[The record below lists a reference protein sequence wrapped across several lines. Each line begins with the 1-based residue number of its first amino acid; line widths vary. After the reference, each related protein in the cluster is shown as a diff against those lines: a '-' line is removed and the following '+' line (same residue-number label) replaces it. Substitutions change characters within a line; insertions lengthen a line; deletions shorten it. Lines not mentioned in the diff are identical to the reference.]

1 MLKISRND
9 VECDRL
15 TEFPVQER
23 FIKLPIANYLKLL
36 DIEETTNRAQIA
48 LINAANNPKYRFI
61 CAALARRLGKT
72 FIANVIAQLVSLV
85 PDSHVLLIAPN
96 YSLSSISFDLQ
107 RSLIRKFDIEVDRD
121 NLKDKVIELSN
132 GSSVRMGSMST
143 VDSTV
148 GRSYSLILFDEA
160 ALCTDGD
167 EAFNIQ
173 LLPTL
178 DKLGSKAIF
187 ITTPRGMKNWFSLF
201 YNRGY
206 SNEFPNW
213 VSIQADYKE
222 NPRMTDEVVAQA
234 KASMSEAEFR
244 QEFCA
249 DFAVFEGQIYKLNPE
264 CVVEY
269 VEKEGV
275 EYFAGL
281 DVGAK
286 DPTALC
292 VIAFYTVDG
301 VDYYH
306 VVDEY
311 MAVGT
316 TDKHA
321 AEIQEMIDKWGLELI
336 FIDTAAKQTAI
347 DLTYIYDIPIQ
358 PAKKAVISG
367 ISFIQNIVESNRL
380 LVAPHCTNT
389 LDAIDQYKW
398 DENKEKPDHH
408 YSDMMDAMRY
418 GIYSFMV

>member
-187 ITTPRGMKNWFSLF
+187 ITTPRGMKIGSHIL
-201 YNRGY
+201 
-206 SNEFPNW
+206 P
-213 VSIQADYKE
+213 
-222 NPRMTDEVVAQA
+222 
-234 KASMSEAEFR
+234 
-244 QEFCA
+244 
-249 DFAVFEGQIYKLNPE
+249 
-264 CVVEY
+264 
-269 VEKEGV
+269 
-275 EYFAGL
+275 
-281 DVGAK
+281 
-286 DPTALC
+286 
-292 VIAFYTVDG
+292 
-301 VDYYH
+301 
-306 VVDEY
+306 
-311 MAVGT
+311 
-316 TDKHA
+316 
-321 AEIQEMIDKWGLELI
+321 
-336 FIDTAAKQTAI
+336 
-347 DLTYIYDIPIQ
+347 
-358 PAKKAVISG
+358 
-367 ISFIQNIVESNRL
+367 
-380 LVAPHCTNT
+380 
-389 LDAIDQYKW
+389 
-398 DENKEKPDHH
+398 
-408 YSDMMDAMRY
+408 
-418 GIYSFMV
+418 

>member
-1 MLKISRND
+1 MLKISRDD

-15 TEFPVQER
+15 TEFPVQDR
-23 FIKLPIANYLKLL
+23 FIKLPIANYLELL
-36 DIEETTNRAQIA
+36 GIAETTNKAQIA
-48 LINAANNPKYRFI
+48 LINAVNNPEYRFI

-107 RSLIRKFDIEVDRD
+107 RTLIRKFDIEVERD

-160 ALCTDGD
+160 ALCTGGD

-222 NPRMTDEVVAQA
+222 NPRMTEEVVAQA

-249 DFAVFEGQIYKLNPE
+249 DFAVFEGQIYKLDPS
-264 CVVEY
+264 CIVDY
-269 VEKEGV
+269 VERDGV

-281 DVGAK
+281 DIGAK

-292 VIAFYTVDG
+292 VIAFYTVDDI
-301 VDYYH
+301 DYYH
-306 VVDEY
+306 IVDEY
-311 MAVGT
+311 MAVGA

-321 AEIQEMIDKWGLELI
+321 AEIQERVDKWDLELI
-336 FIDTAAKQTAI
+336 FIDTAAKQSAL
-347 DLTYIYDIPIQ
+347 DLTYIYDIPVQ

-380 LVAPHCTNT
+380 LVSPHCTNT

-398 DENKEKPDHH
+398 DEDREKPNHH